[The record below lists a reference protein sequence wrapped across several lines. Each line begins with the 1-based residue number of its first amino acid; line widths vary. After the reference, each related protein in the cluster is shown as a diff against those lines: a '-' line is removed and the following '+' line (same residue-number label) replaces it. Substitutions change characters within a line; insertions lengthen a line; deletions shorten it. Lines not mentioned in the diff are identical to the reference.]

1 MAVLKRVLIKAR
13 QATRRALFLSPDR
26 LSRRDVLWAYR
37 TVLRRDP
44 ESDEV
49 VKLHQETSDL
59 RKLVEA
65 FLRSSEYATVAGTL
79 HSQIDLPS
87 ATYAALGTHC
97 FSSSFLRR
105 LGVREWSGPFDWTFS
120 SLPMV
125 AHCIADDFKTFLDR
139 SLYEPVPIDQR
150 PNGPTVN
157 RVQHRFYRDTFGVQF
172 VFNHHDV
179 HLDEGHAYIVRCVE
193 RFRAA
198 LNSPQRKVFLAT
210 CLMSATAVEQLRQV
224 SEALQARTQNFR
236 IVGFAIEPDALG
248 ALPAVEHLADEKHLV
263 AWSYRP
269 ASPWG
274 AVAFAEAIDESCMAR
289 IFVRSVTAP
298 APSA

>member
-1 MAVLKRVLIKAR
+1 MASIK
-13 QATRRALFLSPDR
+13 QALSKSLFRLTPDR
-26 LSRRDVLWAYR
+26 LSKEEVAWAYR
-37 TVLRRDP
+37 TVLRRAP

-49 VKLHQETSDL
+49 IRQHQKTSSL
-59 RKLVEA
+59 RKLVEG
-65 FLRSSEYATVAGTL
+65 FLRSAEYATIAGTL
-79 HSQIDLPS
+79 RSQIELPPAS
-87 ATYAALGTHC
+87 YVALGTHC

-139 SLYEPVPIDQR
+139 SQYEPVPVDQR

-157 RVQHRFYRDTFGVQF
+157 RVQHRFYLASFGVQF

-179 HLDEGHAYIVRCVE
+179 HLDEGYDYIVRCVD

-198 LNSPQRKVFLAT
+198 LKSSHRKVFLAT
-210 CLMSATAVEQLRQV
+210 CWMSHETLAELRQIGEV
-224 SEALQARTQNFR
+224 LQARTENFR
-236 IVGFAIEPDALG
+236 VIGFAVEPASTSP
-248 ALPAVEHLADEKHLV
+248 LPAVEHLADEKNLV
-263 AWSYRP
+263 AWSYKA

-274 AVAFAEAIDESCMAR
+274 AVAFDDQIDEICLAR
-289 IFVRSVTAP
+289 MFARSVNSP

>member
-1 MAVLKRVLIKAR
+1 MVALKRVLSGAR
-13 QATRRALFLSPDR
+13 YARGALFR
-26 LSRRDVLWAYR
+26 LALQRVSKDDVFWAYR
-37 TVLRRDP
+37 TILRRTP

-49 VKLHQETSDL
+49 IDEHHRTSDL
-59 RKLVEA
+59 RKLVEVI
-65 FLRSSEYATVAGTL
+65 LRSSEYATIAGTMR
-79 HSQIDLPS
+79 SQIELPA
-87 ATYAALGTHC
+87 ATYVALGTHC

-139 SLYEPVPIDQR
+139 SQYEPVPVDQR

-157 RVQHRFYRDTFGVQF
+157 RVQHRFYLTTFGVQY

-179 HLDEGHAYIVRCVE
+179 HLDEGYEYLVRCVE

-198 LNSPQRKVFLAT
+198 LQSPQHKVFLAT
-210 CLMSATAVEQLRQV
+210 CWMSTEVLAQLRQV
-224 SEALQARTQNFR
+224 CDALRARTQTFR
-236 IVGFAIEPDALG
+236 MVAFAIEPDTNDV
-248 ALPAVEHLADEKHLV
+248 LPAVQPLADERHLV

-274 AVAFAEAIDESCMAR
+274 AVAFADAIDETCMAR
-289 IFVRSVTAP
+289 TFARSVTSS
-298 APSA
+298 PSA